1 MYVCMYVCMYDV
13 CVYISQ
19 GEQLK
24 GILYIGFNNR
34 TENVVYFHYRIP
46 SMIIQTLNAGNYIK

>member
-1 MYVCMYVCMYDV
+1 MYVYCMYDV

-46 SMIIQTLNAGNYIK
+46 SMIIQTLQVCNYIK